1 MANKRMFSKDIIDT
15 DEFIGLS
22 HSAQVLYFHLSMNA
36 DDDGFVSSVIKTI
49 RVLQC
54 SQQDLND
61 LVGFG
66 FLIPFPSGVMAITH
80 WKINNFLR
88 SDRYKE
94 TIHLAE
100 KSQLS
105 LDESKRYTI
114 GIPNAYPSEPADVPR
129 VDEYKQVET
138 SINKCSLDNIPQLQ
152 TSTAQSNDKMSYGSF
167 HNVFLTSEEY
177 TNLKQRFP
185 DQADAKIEYF
195 SGYLERKNNAYY
207 PDHYK
212 TISEWLAVDVQ
223 KAKRI
228 LNNQTMGTKD
238 TFRTMQSRDDID
250 YDAIERREQAKLM
263 QEQNK
268 STTEAADQMND
279 IPFH

>member
-1 MANKRMFSKDIIDT
+1 MASKRMFSKDIVDT
-15 DEFIGLS
+15 DEFITLS

-36 DDDGFVSSVIKTI
+36 DDDGFVSNVLKTI

-61 LVGFG
+61 LIGFG
-66 FLIPFPSGVMAITH
+66 FLIPFPSGVMVITH

-88 SDRYKE
+88 NDRYKE
-94 TIHLAE
+94 TIYLAE

-114 GIPNAYPSEPADVPR
+114 GIPNGHQSKTTGIPR
-129 VDEYKQVET
+129 VDEYKQVEM
-138 SINKCSLDNIPQLQ
+138 SINKCSQDDIPQLQ
-152 TSTAQSNDKMSYGSF
+152 TSPAHSLNKISYGSA
-167 HNVFLTSEEY
+167 HNVFLTIEEY

-185 DQADAKIEYF
+185 NQTDAKIEYF
-195 SGYLERKNNAYY
+195 SGYLERKNNAFY

-212 TISEWLAVDVQ
+212 TLSDWLAVDVQ
-223 KAKRI
+223 KEKQA
-228 LNNQTMGTKD
+228 LNNQRTGKKD
-238 TFRTMQSRDDID
+238 TFRTMQSRDDVD
-250 YDAIERREQAKLM
+250 FDAIERRNQLKLI

-268 STTEAADQMND
+268 STTDAADQMND